1 MRVESSDKTK
11 KKMWVQFWEKCECN
25 FFKLLG
31 GFVEF
36 FFHQKKKKMKRKK
49 KKKHSWKNNPMV
61 SHKINERKGKNILA
75 ETSHSPV
82 LKSQTRER
90 KQFSLDSK
98 NFPSGLLYWEVQY
111 KQNKTKQ
118 NKELLAHKNGDN

>member
-1 MRVESSDKTK
+1 M
-11 KKMWVQFWEKCECN
+11 
-25 FFKLLG
+25 
-31 GFVEF
+31 EF

-61 SHKINERKGKNILA
+61 SHKTNERKGKNILA
-75 ETSHSPV
+75 ETSYSPV

-111 KQNKTKQ
+111 KQNQTKQ

>member
-1 MRVESSDKTK
+1 
-11 KKMWVQFWEKCECN
+11 
-25 FFKLLG
+25 
-31 GFVEF
+31 
-36 FFHQKKKKMKRKK
+36 
-49 KKKHSWKNNPMV
+49 MV

-82 LKSQTRER
+82 LKTQTRER

-111 KQNKTKQ
+111 KQNQTKQ

>member
-1 MRVESSDKTK
+1 M
-11 KKMWVQFWEKCECN
+11 
-25 FFKLLG
+25 
-31 GFVEF
+31 EF
-36 FFHQKKKKMKRKK
+36 FFHQKKKKIKRKK

-98 NFPSGLLYWEVQY
+98 NFPSGLLYREVQY

-118 NKELLAHKNGDN
+118 GALGT